1 MKNGRIGQ
9 LAGLKTDIWTNI
21 YLIEKTFKEEIVLW
35 IDVEYITSNVK
46 QKAFVVVKYLL
57 IQPEGLPVIT

>member
-21 YLIEKTFKEEIVLW
+21 YLVKKTFKEEIVL
-35 IDVEYITSNVK
+35 
-46 QKAFVVVKYLL
+46 
-57 IQPEGLPVIT
+57 